1 MLVHNTIYK
10 IIYKFF
16 KIIFFILPL
25 FMQFM
30 SVPRCSDSP

>member
-1 MLVHNTIYK
+1 MLVQNTIYK
-10 IIYKFF
+10 NII
-16 KIIFFILPL
+16 IQVFFIILPI

>member
-1 MLVHNTIYK
+1 MLVQNKIYK

-16 KIIFFILPL
+16 FNNFIILSL

-30 SVPRCSDSP
+30 SVPRCSNSP

>member
-16 KIIFFILPL
+16 LNNFIILPF